1 MLCFRNLHE
10 DLGKLQCSLSEGKL
24 NRSTNSSARNF
35 VTCFPRLSARYPQT
49 QQRVPPRTRLFS
61 KYFVNQFSLQNKF
74 LFWQATFQK
83 PREGKLVKQTTSF
96 KKKKKTKKLPS
107 TKPNS
112 SKWHVTWGKKKYQI
126 KTVPSTLSMLKYFY
140 NQKKLHPR
148 KKESQVTKQTTP
160 KLGKGRINVACA
172 TIIQSPCIYA
182 ESSP

>member
-1 MLCFRNLHE
+1 MYE
-10 DLGKLQCSLSEGKL
+10 ELGKLQCSLSEGEL

-35 VTCFPRLSARYPQT
+35 ATCFPRFSARYPQT
-49 QQRVPPRTRLFS
+49 QQRAPPRTRLFS

-96 KKKKKTKKLPS
+96 KKKKKKQPPS

-112 SKWHVTWGKKKYQI
+112 SKRHVTWGKKKKKYQI
-126 KTVPSTLSMLKYFY
+126 KTVPSTLSMLKYLL
-140 NQKKLHPR
+140 QPKKLHPR

-160 KLGKGRINVACA
+160 NLGKGRINVACV